1 MSSIAVEP
9 FICDLYLQFV
19 AHPLL
24 YKRLNMRWNLGL
36 LDVLKPRGR
45 FRSLLFLLILID
57 TVLTPLLLPVIGYA
71 SYRDQKKVFRCF
83 RSNTK
88 EVSIVL
94 ILFWFFVRGE
104 KFWIKK
110 QKTENLNP

>member
-1 MSSIAVEP
+1 
-9 FICDLYLQFV
+9 
-19 AHPLL
+19 
-24 YKRLNMRWNLGL
+24 MRWNLGL
-36 LDVLKPRGR
+36 LNTLKPRGK

-110 QKTENLNP
+110 QKTEKNENGNRYATSQNQDIFNSNKLL